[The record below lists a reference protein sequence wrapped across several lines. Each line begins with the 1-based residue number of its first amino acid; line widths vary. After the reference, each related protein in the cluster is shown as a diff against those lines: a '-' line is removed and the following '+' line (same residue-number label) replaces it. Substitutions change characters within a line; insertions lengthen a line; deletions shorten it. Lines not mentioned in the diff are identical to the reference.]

1 MDKTQQSKIDENRMA
16 LQMNSRTKTGGRTKG
31 TPNKITNEV
40 REILVNFLDE
50 KTDEVMSIW
59 KELDNREKIGL
70 FIQLAKIVLPK
81 QIPDY
86 FVQYEQDMLIRPD
99 FSHLTTDEIIR
110 LLDE

>member
-1 MDKTQQSKIDENRMA
+1 M
-16 LQMNSRTKTGGRTKG
+16 

-59 KELDNREKIGL
+59 EELDNREKIGL
-70 FIQLAKIVLPK
+70 FLQLAKIVLPK

-86 FVQYEQDMLIRPD
+86 YIKYESDMVSRPD
-99 FSHLTTDEIIR
+99 LSHLTTDEIIQ